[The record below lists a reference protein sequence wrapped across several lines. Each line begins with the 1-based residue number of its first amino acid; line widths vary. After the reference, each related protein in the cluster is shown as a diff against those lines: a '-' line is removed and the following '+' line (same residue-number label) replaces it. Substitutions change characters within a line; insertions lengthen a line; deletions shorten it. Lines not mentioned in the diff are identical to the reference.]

1 MTPAAVQTYLRRATR
16 LLPPAA
22 ARRVR
27 AELHGNLHQSM
38 LDARLRG
45 LNEPDAWAAALTE
58 AGPALP
64 AALHLART
72 HTMALAL
79 RWLLAAGLLG
89 GAAYAMQGTHPAAI
103 TPATTQA
110 QP

>member
-1 MTPAAVQTYLRRATR
+1 MTPPAVQTYLRRATR
-16 LLPPAA
+16 LLPPNA

-58 AGPALP
+58 AGPVLP
-64 AALHLART
+64 AAIRFART
-72 HTMALAL
+72 HTLGLAL